1 MNMCEHGQSIKQ
13 QQRDG
18 DSLDSRFQQTVVRVV
33 VISCGKIVIM

>member
-18 DSLDSRFQQTVVRVV
+18 DADDGLDSSNRQL
-33 VISCGKIVIM
+33 SML